1 MSHGICFFKQF
12 RSNTFLRCS
21 RYPVSATKLSRGA
34 RPRSYLEK
42 KKPTMT
48 TYVTLQEIDQAA
60 DAVRARTSQQPRV
73 GLILGSGLNDLANTV
88 EKADIVS
95 FGDLPNWPRSTVHGH
110 AGRLVIGELEG
121 QSVMV
126 MQGRV
131 HFYEGYSMSQIT
143 LPVRVMKRLG
153 LEMLFV
159 TNAAG
164 GVNPEFEPGDVMLIT
179 DNLNMVGMA
188 GANPLMGPNIDE
200 LGPRFPDMSRS
211 YDDELMNLAR
221 KAAQENN
228 IPLREGVYCA
238 LSGPSFESPAD
249 LRFLRLAGTDAVGM
263 STVPEVIV
271 ARHAGMRVLGLSGI
285 SNKAN
290 LDGSTVTTHE
300 EVIEAGKVITPK
312 IEKIVRGILRTL

>member
-1 MSHGICFFKQF
+1 
-12 RSNTFLRCS
+12 
-21 RYPVSATKLSRGA
+21 
-34 RPRSYLEK
+34 
-42 KKPTMT
+42 MT

-60 DAVRARTSQQPRV
+60 DAVRVRTSHHPRV
-73 GLILGSGLNDLANTV
+73 GLILGSGLNDLANSV
-88 EKADIVS
+88 EKADAVA
-95 FGDLPNWPRSTVHGH
+95 FADLPNWPRSTVHGH

-121 QSVMV
+121 QPVMV

-164 GVNPEFEPGDVMLIT
+164 GVNPEFVPGDVMLIT
-179 DNLNMVGMA
+179 DNLNMVGMS

-200 LGPRFPDMSRS
+200 LGPRFPDMSRA
-211 YDDELMNLAR
+211 YDEELMRLAR
-221 KAAQENN
+221 TAARENN
-228 IPLREGVYCA
+228 ITLREGIYCA

-249 LRFLRLAGTDAVGM
+249 LRFLRMVGTDAVGM

-271 ARHAGMRVLGLSGI
+271 ARHAGLRVLGFSGI

-312 IEKIVRGILRTL
+312 IEKIVRGVLRAL